1 MSTKSLNEGDA
12 FVLDLDKVIYVWN
25 GAKANAV
32 EKSKAVGI
40 ATMIRDHERA
50 SHATIV
56 TVDKYAKDEDQ
67 EAFWK
72 ALGGKV
78 RRKMSLLVVRTLTL
92 LSLRQLHHA
101 RTEVMTSSTKKI

>member
-1 MSTKSLNEGDA
+1 M
-12 FVLDLDKVIYVWN
+12 LDLDKVIYVWN
-25 GAKANAV
+25 GSKANAV

-78 RRKMSLLVVRTLTL
+78 RRKMSLLVVLTL
-92 LSLRQLHHA
+92 RSPRQLHHA

>member
-1 MSTKSLNEGDA
+1 
-12 FVLDLDKVIYVWN
+12 VLDLDKVIYVWN

-72 ALGGKV
+72 TLGGKV
-78 RRKMSLLVVRTLTL
+78 SILEIVPLMNFVDRVISPNPLPRVKTVATTN
-92 LSLRQLHHA
+92 
-101 RTEVMTSSTKKI
+101 SSKKI

>member
-1 MSTKSLNEGDA
+1 MNEGDA
-12 FVLDLDKVIYVWN
+12 YVLDLEKVIYVWN

-56 TVDKYAKDEDQ
+56 TIDKYAKDEDQ
-67 EAFWK
+67 ETFWK
-72 ALGGKV
+72 TLGGKV
-78 RRKMSLLVVRTLTL
+78 TLTIMAKLAHVVNIL
-92 LSLRQLHHA
+92 L
-101 RTEVMTSSTKKI
+101 